1 MKGLIEGLLFVSGED
16 GLTLDEL
23 SNIIEKPKDEIK
35 NTIQNLYKDYED
47 NDRGIQL
54 EYLGN
59 HFKLTTK
66 KEHRDYY
73 KKLFEED
80 ENSQLSESCL
90 EVLAIIAYNAPIT
103 RTSVDE
109 IRGVNSSYAIRKL
122 LIKNLIEEVGR
133 SDLPGRPKLY
143 NVTSNFLD
151 YFGLGTIDDLPKINI
166 EKNENNEKDLNNNLF
181 ESKYIE
187 EE

>member
-1 MKGLIEGLLFVSGED
+1 M
-16 GLTLDEL
+16 
-23 SNIIEKPKDEIK
+23 
-35 NTIQNLYKDYED
+35 
-47 NDRGIQL
+47 
-54 EYLGN
+54 
-59 HFKLTTK
+59 
-66 KEHRDYY
+66 
-73 KKLFEED
+73 
-80 ENSQLSESCL
+80 
-90 EVLAIIAYNAPIT
+90 
-103 RTSVDE
+103 
-109 IRGVNSSYAIRKL
+109 
-122 LIKNLIEEVGR
+122 IEEVGR

>member
-16 GLTLDEL
+16 GLTLDEIV
-23 SNIIEKPKDEIK
+23 NITEKEKDDIK
-35 NTIQNLYKDYED
+35 KIIQELYKDYED
-47 NDRGIQL
+47 SSRGIKI

-66 KEHRDYY
+66 KEYKDYF
-73 KKLFEED
+73 KKMIEED
-80 ENSQLSESCL
+80 ENSNLSESCL

-103 RTSVDE
+103 RTGVDE

-133 SDLPGRPKLY
+133 SELPGRPKLY
-143 NVTSNFLD
+143 SVTDNFLD
-151 YFGLGTIDDLPKINI
+151 YFGLGSIDELPKL
-166 EKNENNEKDLNNNLF
+166 EFKENVETDKNLF
-181 ESKYIE
+181 ESRYE
-187 EE
+187 EKDN